1 MMVRFKWKIYRG
13 LCRSSM
19 IGRKEIRAEVIQTK
33 PTSTGTDL
41 GNPNWEQEGQGGHN
55 QSDCRNQGNTK
66 IMIFEI
72 GLEQA
77 GPPLAIAISP
87 KNTKK

>member
-1 MMVRFKWKIYRG
+1 
-13 LCRSSM
+13 M

-55 QSDCRNQGNTK
+55 QSDCRDQGITK
-66 IMIFEI
+66 IMILEI

-77 GPPLAIAISP
+77 GPPLSLAISP
-87 KNTKK
+87 TNNWKWIFKIHPFWQKLGSGSN

>member
-1 MMVRFKWKIYRG
+1 
-13 LCRSSM
+13 M

-55 QSDCRNQGNTK
+55 QSDCRDQGITK
-66 IMIFEI
+66 IMILEI

-77 GPPLAIAISP
+77 GPPLSLAISP
-87 KNTKK
+87 KIIEKLGSE